1 MPYIRTKI
9 MKQQKVFAGYSIDF
23 AIRDCFLCRLRFNVN
38 SFEKKHEEIRHNM
51 FKCKLDVPPAGAG
64 AG

>member
-23 AIRDCFLCRLRFNVN
+23 AIRDCFLRRLRFNVN
-38 SFEKKHEEIRHNM
+38 SFEKKHEEVRHNM